1 MYKEKEKSYAVIA
14 FVYYFISLSGFLVM
28 GIMYKNDI
36 PCYFLINL
44 ILIIAAVLT
53 VILKDK
59 SLINLGFSN
68 KKIGRN
74 LLAAFSV
81 IAVSVSLA
89 FIVGSLPANKILKGT
104 AYFLFYIALPEEMIF
119 RGFLQ
124 NYLFGLKTDRKL
136 IFIICALMFSFMHLP
151 FQMYVNG
158 NPSFSYFLES
168 APQLIF
174 TFLLHLIMCFI
185 TKKTG
190 DIIIPVSLHFA
201 LDFIQEV
208 LQNM

>member
-1 MYKEKEKSYAVIA
+1 
-14 FVYYFISLSGFLVM
+14 M

-36 PCYFLINL
+36 PYYFLINL
-44 ILIIAAVLT
+44 FLILVAVLT
-53 VILKDK
+53 VILKEK
-59 SLINLGFSN
+59 SLLNLGFSN
-68 KKIGRN
+68 NNIGRN
-74 LLAAFSV
+74 LIVAFSV
-81 IAVSVSLA
+81 IAVSVSVA
-89 FIVGSLPANKILKGT
+89 FIIGSLPVSKILKGT

-124 NYLFGLKTDRKL
+124 NYLFGLKAVRKV

-158 NPSFSYFLES
+158 NPSFSYLLES
-168 APQLIF
+168 VPQLIF

-201 LDFIQEV
+201 LNFIQEV
-208 LQNM
+208 LQKI

>member
-1 MYKEKEKSYAVIA
+1 
-14 FVYYFISLSGFLVM
+14 M